1 MAKTKQT
8 YDVIADGWLF
18 GDYYRAGDTIQL
30 HPEQAAQ
37 DMPPHGSMLKLSA
50 SASPSAP
57 TRSRSA
63 TTAAPATP
71 AQKRGQ
77 E

>member
-50 SASPSAP
+50 SAAPSASAP
-57 TRSRSA
+57 A

-71 AQKRGQ
+71 AKKRGQ

>member
-30 HPEQAAQ
+30 YPEQAAQ

-50 SASPSAP
+50 SAAPSATAP
-57 TRSRSA
+57 A

-71 AQKRGQ
+71 AKKRGQ